1 MRLAVTGY
9 QDTFLTG
16 DPQKSFYQKVFTK
29 RSGYT
34 TENLRLAFD
43 SDIRFGGTSRC
54 TIDNDTCDIITSFVL
69 NFTFQESQTVPQD
82 AGHAFVER
90 ADLIVGGQTIV
101 SLTGEYMAV
110 ISDLTD
116 TQRTRNSNDAILK
129 RNVTPTSYGTTS
141 VTNQFLVEVPF
152 FGKGFTNAFP
162 LLALNRHTI
171 EVRITL
177 RTQSELSNVPLPD
190 VVLDL
195 QAIYLN
201 EEHRQFF
208 LGKQLDYVIKQTQ
221 LARVT
226 LGDLNQIRFK
236 TLFENPIQEF
246 ILVVQN
252 DSGTKGVF
260 DYSSAVNP
268 SVYAS
273 YSNDQVT
280 RWRLFLNGQVYFDLD
295 QMTMRAIQPYEY
307 YVQTPSYKVNIFNIG
322 SNTGPYPSGTVNMSR
337 ISSQIFE
344 LILVNNSVSRKARL
358 YAVNFNVFR
367 CQGGLGGTIFV

>member
-69 NFTFQESQTVPQD
+69 NFTFQESQTVLQD

-90 ADLIVGGQTIV
+90 ADLLVGGQTIV

-129 RNVTPTSYGTTS
+129 RNATPTSYGTTT
-141 VTNQFLVEVPF
+141 VTKQFLVEVPF
-152 FGKGFTNAFP
+152 FGKGFANAFP

-177 RTQSELSNVPLPD
+177 RKQSELDNVPLPD

-268 SVYAS
+268 ANYSS

-307 YVQTPSYKVNIFNIG
+307 YIQTPSYKVNIFNIG

>member
-16 DPQKSFYQKVFTK
+16 DPQQSFYQKVFTK
-29 RSGYT
+29 RAGYT

-43 SDIRFGGTSRC
+43 SDINYGRTSIC
-54 TIDNDTCDIITSFVL
+54 TIDNDTCDIITAFIV

-82 AGHAFVER
+82 AGHAFIER
-90 ADLIVGGQTIV
+90 AELLVGGQTIM

-110 ISDLTD
+110 MSDLTD
-116 TQRTRNSNDAILK
+116 SQRTRGNNDSILK

-141 VTNQFLVEVPF
+141 VANQFLVELPF
-152 FGKGFTNAFP
+152 FGKGYANAFP

-171 EVRITL
+171 EVKITL
-177 RTQSELSNVPLPD
+177 RTQAELGSLPVPD

-195 QAIYLN
+195 QAIYLK

-208 LGKQLDYVIKQTQ
+208 LGKQLDYVIQQTQ

-226 LGDLNQIRFK
+226 VGDLEQMRFK
-236 TLFENPIQEF
+236 TEIENPVKEF

-252 DSGTKGVF
+252 DSGTDGVF
-260 DYSSAVNP
+260 DYSSHK
-268 SVYAS
+268 STTYTS
-273 YSNDQVT
+273 YLNDQVT

-295 QMTMRAIQPYEY
+295 QMSMRAIQPYEY
-307 YVQTPSYKVNIFNIG
+307 YIQTPSYKVNIFNVG
-322 SNTGPYPSGTVNMSR
+322 EGTVNTSR

-344 LILVNNSVSRKARL
+344 LTLVNNSISRKARL
-358 YAVNFNVFR
+358 YAVNYNIFR
-367 CQGGLGGTIFV
+367 CQGGLGGTLFA

>member
-16 DPQKSFYQKVFTK
+16 TPELSYYQKVFTD
-29 RSGYT
+29 RAGYT
-34 TENLRLAFD
+34 SENLRLAFN
-43 SDIRFGGTSRC
+43 SDIRFGGSSIC
-54 TIDNDTCDIITSFVL
+54 TIDNDTCDIITGFFL
-69 NFTFQESQTVPQD
+69 NFSYANTQTVPQD
-82 AGHAFVER
+82 AGHAFIER
-90 ADLIVGGQTIV
+90 AELLVGGQSIV

-116 TQRTRNSNDAILK
+116 SQRTRNSNDTLLV
-129 RNVTPTSYGTTS
+129 RNVSPTSYGTS
-141 VTNQFLVEVPF
+141 APSKNFIVELPF
-152 FGKGFTNAFP
+152 FGKGYENAFP

-171 EVRITL
+171 DLRLVLRNQTELGSVTLPNIEV
-177 RTQSELSNVPLPD
+177 N
-190 VVLDL
+190 L
-195 QAIYLN
+195 QAAYLS

-208 LGKQLDYVIKQTQ
+208 LGKQMDYVIRQTQ

-226 LGDLNQIRFK
+226 VGDLNQIRFK
-236 TLFENPIQEF
+236 TEFENPVKEF
-246 ILVVQN
+246 VLVVQN
-252 DSGTKGVF
+252 DSGTSGVF
-260 DYSSAVNP
+260 DYSSGVSSNY
-268 SVYAS
+268 SS

-280 RWRLFLNGQVYFDLD
+280 RWRLFLNGQVYFNLD

-307 YVQTPSYKVNIFNIG
+307 YTQTPSYKANIFNVG
-322 SNTGPYPSGTVNMSR
+322 QNSGVFPSGTVNMSR

-344 LILVNNSVSRKARL
+344 LTLVDNSISRKARL

>member
-69 NFTFQESQTVPQD
+69 NFTFLESQTVPQD
-82 AGHAFVER
+82 AGHVFVER
-90 ADLIVGGQTIV
+90 ADLLVGGQTIV

-116 TQRTRNSNDAILK
+116 TQRTRNSNDSILK
-129 RNVTPTSYGTTS
+129 RTVTPTSYGTTTIS
-141 VTNQFLVEVPF
+141 NQFLVEIPF
-152 FGKGFTNAFP
+152 FGKGYENAFP

-171 EVRITL
+171 EVNLTL
-177 RTQSELSNVPLPD
+177 RTQAEIGIAAIPS
-190 VVLDL
+190 VVLDI

-208 LGKQLDYVIKQTQ
+208 LGKQLDYIIKQTQ

-226 LGDLNQIRFK
+226 LGNLNQIRFK
-236 TLFENPIQEF
+236 TPFENPVKEF

-268 SVYAS
+268 ANYSS

-307 YVQTPSYKVNIFNIG
+307 YVQTPSYKVNIFNVG
-322 SNTGPYPSGTVNMSR
+322 SDTGSFPSGTVNMSR

-344 LILVNNSVSRKARL
+344 LTLVNNSISRKARL
-358 YAVNFNVFR
+358 YAINFNVFR

>member
-1 MRLAVTGY
+1 MQLAVTGY

-16 DPQKSFYQKVFTK
+16 DPQLSYYQKVFTK
-29 RSGYT
+29 RAGYT

-69 NFTFQESQTVPQD
+69 NFTFQESQTVLQD

-90 ADLIVGGQTIV
+90 ADLLVGGQTIV

-129 RNVTPTSYGTTS
+129 RNATPTSYGTTS
-141 VTNQFLVEVPF
+141 ITRQFLVELPF
-152 FGKGFTNAFP
+152 FGKGFTNSFP

-177 RTQSELSNVPLPD
+177 RKQSELDNVPLPS
-190 VVLDL
+190 VVLDI

-208 LGKQLDYVIKQTQ
+208 LGKQLDYIIKQTQ

-226 LGDLNQIRFK
+226 LGNLNQIRFK
-236 TLFENPIQEF
+236 TPFENPVKEF

-268 SVYAS
+268 ANYSS

-280 RWRLFLNGQVYFDLD
+280 RWRLFLNGQVYFNLD

-307 YVQTPSYKVNIFNIG
+307 YVQTPSYKVNIFNVG
-322 SNTGPYPSGTVNMSR
+322 TDTSPVPSGTVNMSR

-344 LILVNNSVSRKARL
+344 LTLVNNSISRKARL
-358 YAVNFNVFR
+358 YAINFNVFR

>member
-69 NFTFQESQTVPQD
+69 NFTFLESQTVPQD
-82 AGHAFVER
+82 AGHVFVER
-90 ADLIVGGQTIV
+90 ADLLVGGQTIV

-116 TQRTRNSNDAILK
+116 TQRTRNSNDSILK
-129 RNVTPTSYGTTS
+129 RTVTPTSYGTTTIS
-141 VTNQFLVEVPF
+141 NQFLVEIPF
-152 FGKGFTNAFP
+152 FGKGYENAFP
-162 LLALNRHTI
+162 LLALNRHPI
-171 EVRITL
+171 EVNLTL
-177 RTQSELSNVPLPD
+177 RTQAEIGIAAIPS
-190 VVLDL
+190 VVLDI

-208 LGKQLDYVIKQTQ
+208 LGKQLDYIIKQTQ

-226 LGDLNQIRFK
+226 LGNLNQIRFK
-236 TLFENPIQEF
+236 TPFENPVKEF

-268 SVYAS
+268 ANYSS

-280 RWRLFLNGQVYFDLD
+280 RWRLFLNGQVYFNLD

-307 YVQTPSYKVNIFNIG
+307 YVQTPSYKVNIFNVG
-322 SNTGPYPSGTVNMSR
+322 SDTGSFPSGTVNMSR

-344 LILVNNSVSRKARL
+344 LTLVDNSISRKARL

>member
-69 NFTFQESQTVPQD
+69 NFTFLQSQTVPQD
-82 AGHAFVER
+82 AGHVFVER
-90 ADLIVGGQTIV
+90 ADLLVGGQSIV

-116 TQRTRNSNDAILK
+116 SQRTRNSNDTLLV
-129 RNVTPTSYGTTS
+129 RNVSPTSYGTS
-141 VTNQFLVEVPF
+141 APSKNFIVELPF
-152 FGKGFTNAFP
+152 FGKGYENAFP

-171 EVRITL
+171 DLKLVLRNQTELGSVTLPNIEV
-177 RTQSELSNVPLPD
+177 N
-190 VVLDL
+190 L
-195 QAIYLN
+195 QAAYLS

-208 LGKQLDYVIKQTQ
+208 LGKQMDYVIRQTQ

-226 LGDLNQIRFK
+226 LNDLNQIRFK
-236 TLFENPIQEF
+236 TEFENPVKEF

-252 DSGTKGVF
+252 DSGTDGVF
-260 DYSSAVNP
+260 DYSSGASSNY
-268 SVYAS
+268 SS

-280 RWRLFLNGQVYFDLD
+280 RWKLFFNGQNYFNLD
-295 QMTMRAIQPYEY
+295 QMKMRAIQPYEY
-307 YVQTPSYKVNIFNIG
+307 YTQT
-322 SNTGPYPSGTVNMSR
+322 
-337 ISSQIFE
+337 
-344 LILVNNSVSRKARL
+344 
-358 YAVNFNVFR
+358 
-367 CQGGLGGTIFV
+367 

>member
-141 VTNQFLVEVPF
+141 VTRQFLVELPF
-152 FGKGFTNAFP
+152 FGKGFTNSFP

-236 TLFENPIQEF
+236 TLFENPIQEL

-307 YVQTPSYKVNIFNIG
+307 YVQTPSYKVNIFNVG

-337 ISSQIFE
+337 ISNQIFE
-344 LILVNNSVSRKARL
+344 LTLVNNSVSRKARL
-358 YAVNFNVFR
+358 YAANFNVFR

>member
-9 QDTFLTG
+9 QDIFLTG
-16 DPQKSFYQKVFTK
+16 DPQQSFYQKVFTK
-29 RSGYT
+29 RAGYT
-34 TENLRLAFD
+34 TENIRLAFN
-43 SDIRFGGTSRC
+43 SDIRFGKTSIC
-54 TIDNDTCDIITSFVL
+54 TIDNDICDIISRFIL
-69 NFTFQESQTVPQD
+69 NFTFRGTQVVPQD
-82 AGHAFVER
+82 AGHAFIER
-90 ADLIVGGQTIV
+90 AELAVGGQTIV

-129 RNVTPTSYGTTS
+129 RNATPTSYGTTS
-141 VTNQFLVEVPF
+141 ITNQFLVEIPF
-152 FGKGFTNAFP
+152 FGKGNKNAFP

-171 EVRITL
+171 EVKLTL
-177 RTQSELSNVPLPD
+177 RTQSELDNLPVPD

-208 LGKQLDYVIKQTQ
+208 LGKQLDYVINQTQ

-236 TLFENPIQEF
+236 TSFENPVKEF

-252 DSGTKGVF
+252 DSGTKGFF
-260 DYSSAVNP
+260 DYSSAV
-268 SVYAS
+268 SDYAS

-280 RWRLFLNGQVYFDLD
+280 RWRMFLNGQVYFDLD

-307 YVQTPSYKVNIFNIG
+307 YVQTPSYKVNIFNVG
-322 SNTGPYPSGTVNMSR
+322 TDTSPVPSGTVNMSR

-344 LILVNNSVSRKARL
+344 LTLVNNSISRKARL

>member
-177 RTQSELSNVPLPD
+177 RKQSELSNVPLPD

-268 SVYAS
+268 ANYSS